1 MLQVYIEFME
11 KGKVFRISWKIAH
24 LQSVNREYLSSV
36 NANNCL
42 SVDRGQKHS
51 CVTGDFYIITHPF
64 L

>member
-1 MLQVYIEFME
+1 ME